1 MLEGKSELCLQVK
14 LNCVWQVKALKDTL
28 YKDLEFQVTSVL
40 QKIETLQQH
49 LSLVIQDRRWRE
61 RDVLIVQRND
71 LVKFFQEHVRVAVS
85 QRFQE
90 QEVDTVDVSC
100 LILIKVITQ

>member
-1 MLEGKSELCLQVK
+1 MFAGEIELC
-14 LNCVWQVKALKDTL
+14 WQVKALKDTL

-49 LSLVIQDRRWRE
+49 LSLVIQERRWRE
-61 RDVLIVQRND
+61 HDVLMVQRND
-71 LVKFFQEHVRVAVS
+71 LAKFFQEHVRDAVS

>member
-1 MLEGKSELCLQVK
+1 MFAGEIELC
-14 LNCVWQVKALKDTL
+14 WQVKALKDTL

-49 LSLVIQDRRWRE
+49 LSLVIQERRWRE

-71 LVKFFQEHVRVAVS
+71 LVKFFQEHVRDAVS

>member
-1 MLEGKSELCLQVK
+1 MFAGEIELC
-14 LNCVWQVKALKDTL
+14 WQVKALKDTL

-49 LSLVIQDRRWRE
+49 LSLVIQERRWRE
-61 RDVLIVQRND
+61 HDVLMVQRND
-71 LVKFFQEHVRVAVS
+71 LVKFFQEHVRDAVS